1 MANRDL
7 SNVTQDFIFGTL
19 ATDELRLAE
28 IQSRTRGVW
37 HGSRVSPAD
46 PRPGDT
52 LELTVTIGSDID
64 VERVEVLLTWD
75 GSLPDAGSEPVAMQR
90 AGVRWDILS
99 WSYLETWTV
108 SIATPPG
115 DALLRYRIRATTP
128 EGDYLWADA
137 DPETGEAGLFAIGID
152 TERTASWLPGAVIYH
167 VFVDRFA
174 NDHGDPL
181 PKQSSL
187 NDIWGGTLKG
197 VTARLDHIKHL
208 GATAIWLS
216 PIFPSPTHH
225 GYDATDYQSIEPRLG
240 TMDDFDELVEQAHER
255 GMKVIL
261 DFVASHVSNEHPVFL
276 NAKEDPVSPERKFF
290 TFLRDG
296 SYRTFFGVQTMP
308 QVAVDHDPA
317 ADWLIDAAIFWLKR
331 GVDGYRLDY
340 AKGPSLSFWSRFRK
354 ALREVN
360 PDVGLIGEIVED
372 ADAMKSYIG
381 RMDGTLDFLFLQ
393 QIRAFL
399 GFGLIGADEFWRFL
413 ARHLEYFADGPV
425 LPTFLDNHD
434 MNRFLWI
441 VGGDVRRLKIAALL
455 QMALP
460 GPPIIYYGTEVGL
473 SQWHDLE
480 YEDGSR
486 RMEES
491 RTPMLWGKE
500 QDRDL
505 LEFYRSLVFWRTRW
519 GVHSMKPRLVH
530 AGADGLLLFLVG
542 SWLVV
547 INASSEEH
555 NVDLGVRGSM
565 WLALATGNDVQLHGE
580 LLRVPSMGGAIVA
593 AESMM

>member
-75 GSLPDAGSEPVAMQR
+75 GSLPGVGSAPVAMQR

-108 SIATPPG
+108 SIATPPF

-128 EGDYLWADA
+128 EGNYLWADA

-152 TERTASWLPGAVIYH
+152 TEKTASWLPGAVIYH

-181 PKQSSL
+181 PKQLSL
-187 NDIWGGTLKG
+187 NDFWGGTLKG

-331 GVDGYRLDY
+331 GVDGYRLD
-340 AKGPSLSFWSRFRK
+340 
-354 ALREVN
+354 
-360 PDVGLIGEIVED
+360 
-372 ADAMKSYIG
+372 
-381 RMDGTLDFLFLQ
+381 
-393 QIRAFL
+393 
-399 GFGLIGADEFWRFL
+399 
-413 ARHLEYFADGPV
+413 
-425 LPTFLDNHD
+425 
-434 MNRFLWI
+434 
-441 VGGDVRRLKIAALL
+441 
-455 QMALP
+455 
-460 GPPIIYYGTEVGL
+460 
-473 SQWHDLE
+473 
-480 YEDGSR
+480 
-486 RMEES
+486 
-491 RTPMLWGKE
+491 
-500 QDRDL
+500 
-505 LEFYRSLVFWRTRW
+505 
-519 GVHSMKPRLVH
+519 
-530 AGADGLLLFLVG
+530 
-542 SWLVV
+542 
-547 INASSEEH
+547 
-555 NVDLGVRGSM
+555 
-565 WLALATGNDVQLHGE
+565 
-580 LLRVPSMGGAIVA
+580 
-593 AESMM
+593 